1 MNFLKVAT
9 MFMLISGLVFA
20 ISACSGSSKGGQ
32 SPLEP
37 GDSLYGEDESID
49 SFPLIASAGD
59 ENLSNGIGL
68 LGIYELSIDA
78 ENGTAELITKRSPML
93 GESLTVSAI
102 SFFTM
107 FPCFDCLTIRG
118 FSFDGE
124 NIILSLHIRH
134 PYQKGN
140 VSKPPSS
147 YNRLDLDIF
156 DAALLVRPISKAPI
170 HFDLIGQDI
179 YYGTISNEDGY
190 TTELSYVVNNMAAIP
205 YVLVVDDSE
214 TIPPSSTFNKFEMG
228 AERDFEV
235 KFRITEGERL
245 FFDLY
250 LTMGYGVSANFKQ
263 RLEPSYF
270 NPEFNRKAAWKVEV
284 IPPNGN
290 DPPQEGNTWDNG
302 DRITLYNIT
311 VKVWDWQIG
320 ANVNPNLDLRTD
332 IRENSDIDSVSVEI
346 PGMNSR
352 QC

>member
-1 MNFLKVAT
+1 MNFSKAAT
-9 MFMLISGLVFA
+9 MFMLTLLLVFEV
-20 ISACSGSSKGGQ
+20 SACSGSSKGGQ

-37 GDSLYGEDESID
+37 GNGLYGEDGSMD
-49 SFPLIASAGD
+49 STPLIASASD
-59 ENLSNGIGL
+59 VNLLDDLGL
-68 LGIYELSIDA
+68 LGIYELRIDA
-78 ENGTAELITKRSPML
+78 ENGTHELIAKRSSML
-93 GESLTVSAI
+93 GESFTVSAI

-124 NIILSLHIRH
+124 NVILSLHIRH

-302 DRITLYNIT
+302 DRTTLYNVT